1 MKEHW
6 STLKKL
12 IWLYATKL
20 KGGASAIIETITG
33 TLPLVLQNAISHAIV
48 SLTRYGLCTQD
59 GTPTPDAPVDILC
72 NNGALRYGK
81 PLTIDPTRISA
92 YINENGYWLYS
103 SDSYS
108 IAVPVEVGTKV
119 AIRFTNTDSSVVGS
133 IFRYGFRN
141 NATPDEP
148 TSATM
153 LSQVYRGTPQER
165 EYFELTADRPYL
177 IIQLS
182 SSRAAHI
189 LSSGYLVVS
198 KQEIYTDGTPEV
210 LTVSGKNL
218 FDPTKVLFGYYR
230 DFSTGNKR
238 TSSANFMSSDDGYI
252 PCLPNTAY
260 TFVGT
265 NKTDGTY
272 SKYNTIYFFDSAKN
286 YLGASSYQ
294 ISQPTTG
301 TTPSNCRY
309 LQVRSNPLDTVS
321 ASIQDVFQQFNWQ
334 LELGSTVTDYE
345 PYATPQTASVPTLL
359 GVGDDKD
366 EAELIQGIKTGKVG
380 VKVLNGT
387 ENWANLSNY
396 YNLSKTDLNTNST
409 VLPLNS
415 TSIICTHL
423 VAKSGMFTD
432 GIGVGASYV
441 NFKYDTIAATLD
453 AWKAWLAAQY
463 AAGTPVI
470 IVYPLAT
477 ETTEQT
483 TAQHL
488 VTHEGTNIVDST
500 ANVEPVEAKVEYY
513 ATPTTP
519 PLLGMMGPTEP
530 QDEPEAAEPEES
542 EESEEI

>member
-1 MKEHW
+1 
-6 STLKKL
+6 
-12 IWLYATKL
+12 
-20 KGGASAIIETITG
+20 
-33 TLPLVLQNAISHAIV
+33 
-48 SLTRYGLCTQD
+48 
-59 GTPTPDAPVDILC
+59 
-72 NNGALRYGK
+72 
-81 PLTIDPTRISA
+81 
-92 YINENGYWLYS
+92 
-103 SDSYS
+103 
-108 IAVPVEVGTKV
+108 
-119 AIRFTNTDSSVVGS
+119 
-133 IFRYGFRN
+133 
-141 NATPDEP
+141 
-148 TSATM
+148 
-153 LSQVYRGTPQER
+153 
-165 EYFELTADRPYL
+165 
-177 IIQLS
+177 
-182 SSRAAHI
+182 
-189 LSSGYLVVS
+189 
-198 KQEIYTDGTPEV
+198 
-210 LTVSGKNL
+210 
-218 FDPTKVLFGYYR
+218 
-230 DFSTGNKR
+230 
-238 TSSANFMSSDDGYI
+238 MSSDDGYI

-366 EAELIQGIKTGKVG
+366 EAELIQGIKTGEVG
-380 VKVLNGT
+380 VKV
-387 ENWANLSNY
+387 
-396 YNLSKTDLNTNST
+396 
-409 VLPLNS
+409 PLNS